1 MVNVDYLIRGGRVID
16 PYRNFDGIADVAI
29 LNGKIVDAKEAK
41 EAKVVVDAT
50 GCIVT
55 PGLIDYHCHL
65 GQFSTDLGYAAE
77 SVCFSSGVTTA
88 VDAGSY
94 GSSTYEGFRWFSLN
108 SKLRQKAYL
117 YVRAVG
123 QPSHHLPDNVES
135 TGTDVAK
142 SLRMLEQYKDQL
154 LGLKIRQ
161 GAESVN
167 GTGLQPLK
175 DALALAEKA
184 NVPLVVHTSNSP
196 EPVENIARMLRPG
209 DVFTHM
215 YQGKSTTYVKT
226 KEQVEELKEHQKRG
240 VIFCCANGANH
251 FTFKVADLCIKEG
264 LYPDVISTDL
274 TTKTCLIPG
283 KGFSLPFIMSK
294 YLMLGLPLAQI
305 IKAVTTTPAKILG
318 EEKNLGS
325 LCEGTCAD
333 VTISRIVEHKVTFG
347 DSDGVERVGEQ
358 VVKTEMTLRAGEP
371 VFRQIDFL

>member
-1 MVNVDYLIRGGRVID
+1 MTNVDYLIRGGRVID
-16 PYRNFDGIADVAI
+16 SYRNIDEIADIAI
-29 LNGKIVDAKEAK
+29 LNGKIVDASDVKNAK
-41 EAKVVVDAT
+41 ETIDAS

-55 PGLIDYHCHL
+55 PGFIDYHCHL

-94 GSSTYEGFRWFSLN
+94 GSSTYEGFRWFSMQ

-123 QPSHHLPDNVES
+123 QPSHHLPDNVEA
-135 TGTDVAK
+135 TGTDVNK
-142 SLRMLEQYKDQL
+142 SIRMLEQYKDQL

-184 NVPLVVHTSNSP
+184 NCPLVVHTSNSP

-215 YQGKSTTYVKT
+215 YQGKSDTYIKT
-226 KEQVEELKEHQKRG
+226 KEQVEEMKEHQKRG
-240 VIFCCANGANH
+240 VIFCSANGGNH
-251 FTFKVADLCIKEG
+251 FTYKAADLCLAEG

-283 KGFSLPFIMSK
+283 KVFSLPFIMSK
-294 YLMLGLPLAQI
+294 YLMLGLPLTQI
-305 IKAVTTTPAKILG
+305 VKAVTTTPAKILG
-318 EEKNLGS
+318 EEENLGS
-325 LCEGTCAD
+325 LCVGSCAD
-333 VTISRIVEHKVTFG
+333 VTISRIIEHKAKFG
-347 DSDGVERVGEQ
+347 DSEGVEREGNQ
-358 VVKTEMTLRAGEP
+358 LIKTEMTFRAGEP
-371 VFRQIDFL
+371 VFRQIEFL